1 MGIPFL
7 RMSAISASQ
16 RRSTPGAGFTLVEL
30 LIVMAIIAVVSAI
43 AVAGYR
49 HARVKSGETVAVASL
64 HMINQA
70 QFSFAQ
76 TCGNQRFSPT
86 LAGLGTAVPA
96 TGQAFI
102 SPDLAGDPIIKSGYQ
117 FSMAGTPTTDARPS
131 CNGLLTVASYQVT
144 ADPATGGIS
153 GTLFY
158 GSNTDRIVFSDTAT
172 FTGNMPET
180 GAPGHGTEVK

>member
-7 RMSAISASQ
+7 HMSPTFVSY
-16 RRSTPGAGFTLVEL
+16 RRPGAAAGFTLVEL

-43 AVAGYR
+43 ALAGYR

-64 HMINQA
+64 TMINQA

-86 LAGLGTAVPA
+86 LAGLGTAVPS

-117 FSMAGTPTTDARPS
+117 FSMAGTPATDGRTG
-131 CNGLLTVASYQVT
+131 CNGVVTVPTYQVT
-144 ADPATGGIS
+144 ADPATGGIA
-153 GTLFY
+153 GALFY
-158 GSNTDRIVFSDTAT
+158 GTNTDRIVFSDTAT